1 MSLLRQ
7 LDDGE
12 PVTDETLNG
21 IWRAHAEL
29 LASLPPDEQGSR
41 RKALAQ
47 LVAIHVEALQAQGAQ
62 SASAD
67 TALRSLNRTGRQA
80 LHGTASLPELLLTPT
95 PARHRASSGRPTRG
109 TIALHSDEEPAA
121 RTCGISIGCTLPQWH
136 GGLCRVSVDVLSR
149 GWPER
154 VRKRAVEGEGMATE
168 GTAHVADTV
177 THVGSRPSKRKA
189 KAAADGV
196 EEEKDEARVPTG
208 SNVSSRAAQR
218 SRGAS
223 GASESGQ
230 LIGAVAASADDL
242 AALDEVALQALAREH
257 GAVASIEHVA
267 VAREM
272 LLREQSDYA
281 SLCGR
286 QGLSC
291 ASAAESVLVVA
302 RALAWALPPP
312 YALDTRDGRHA
323 AMITNLQMLLQ
334 TGTAS
339 LASRHAPDPSFV
351 AVAVELHREPQLGIR
366 AACIRHGIW
375 RVGHGE
381 TPSILYRSA
390 LLTAARQIGALR
402 DRIGS
407 LRLFEMELHTLIEP
421 RLVEH
426 LRAQVKVS
434 VSQAAIAIRRNGDD
448 LAAACSML
456 REETGTIVGSD
467 DEESAI
473 LRLRSE
479 LGIKSSLNFVAAAR
493 EVIRGRPSAASASS
507 GLSGGAASISP
518 TLPCSIVELEGL
530 LERHDLLRHISSIE
544 TVTSIA
550 KQLALHEPPPYAIN
564 FLTNPADAT
573 LVHNLQLL
581 LMTPTPSGGLSSRS
595 KQSLNFIALAVE
607 VVREPS
613 LNFQAACIRHGVKA
627 GHHLLSTSTL
637 KHAWERIEPT
647 ARELLERRLLELN
660 HSTPI
665 DQARVTEVRERVK
678 VSVSEAA
685 ELLLAHSGDVDAAVA
700 ELGEANGLGAA
711 QLMEQAPPTRDY
723 HREPLLVQIQQRL
736 ARRQDGKHQTPPHL
750 QTIAVA
756 LDLIREAPH
765 LSVREAFVRHGI
777 ALLSGAQPE
786 RRIHALV
793 ERVRAL
799 GDLEATVNIHRALGD
814 DLEKVAA
821 APAGGGD
828 VAAAGSS
835 SSSAADA
842 PMVEAPSLSSER
854 SLSLEASAPRAPIPA
869 LDPWKDEA
877 WLRALQTRLGP
888 VSRPRGAL
896 VGEAALNMIGAAVE
910 FHTLGHCDMSAL
922 CARHGVPNFVP
933 YHDHV
938 RDLRTKLRTKL
949 LLGMP
954 TEELLSEPPPP
965 YPPELISS
973 LQLRLTFGST
983 VPNPMH
989 ISVALDVL
997 YHERQRAA
1005 SAGDAAPGQSMLAD
1019 DEIDEIARLDLH
1031 TAGCR
1036 RRAEHPSDPKHFVDS
1051 VMKVKKKM
1059 ETLEEPIDAIVP
1071 TEAIERLREAVR
1083 FSGCAVPRPGMCAM
1097 AIVRHGVPE
1106 DVDEMLTCVNCV
1118 RAVLGEPPVL
1128 VSAIEPEVAQVQD
1141 EVRLPQ
1147 TQATPI
1153 GDELLAELQA
1163 ITMARWKRRS
1173 AAHLPNARC
1182 FRAAAELLT
1191 AETRDLH
1198 WKQLNHRA
1206 VCAWNGVADSQIKYV
1221 KELRVLFASLPPL
1234 DTLLAA
1240 RGRGE
1245 FQSAQE
1251 EHTCQNLQLL
1261 LQTGT
1266 TLGGSS
1272 SKPETTLGNIAV
1284 ALRLCRDARLVTVED
1299 VWPGQKGMLP
1309 TLQRA
1314 VRIKEEILARGLLD
1328 LDHSRVVDRTK
1339 VDALRE
1345 SMSVSKALAAEA
1357 LLRTGHSAGKALT
1370 YLCKL
1375 LGRSKTAAK
1384 VVKAAAGRPL
1394 HLSPRN
1400 ESGYVGVFKVVK
1412 NGLYEAKAFAQG
1424 EPVSLGQFSTAVEAA
1439 VAYADWRSS
1448 APSRA
1453 RAVRSAEDEDDV
1465 EDEDEDEGQG
1475 EEGSGQGDEEAEVH
1489 NLVPQTI
1496 LKDNGELDDRT
1507 RWLVHWCGRLE
1518 HQATWVTRDRLPEPM
1533 LAAYVHRQQ
1542 AAFNME
1548 LEPLLH
1554 PGSGHPSAVVCTG
1567 WVVPPAE
1574 ATRCAQFLFHRWQ
1587 DGVLPLDDGRKVY
1600 GWATYGKTLSTH
1612 DADQQRLHT
1621 LLFSHAMLP
1630 SVRAHLPGFV
1640 EMEHALTEWL
1650 QAETSQAVE
1659 LFYAHGLRQG
1669 PHTLKSTG
1677 FDVHQDTEDFDFIEY
1692 TVVVKLTPDAP
1703 NDAPSAMRVV
1713 GAAPHFYYKAQA
1725 GAAGLFRARL
1735 YHASVAP
1742 VSPKEHLKIAFFF
1755 RTCSKK
1761 SLPGPKRTKATSDDE
1776 GPSGEPDEDPA
1787 LAQHPGSAAETS
1799 A

>member
-1 MSLLRQ
+1 M
-7 LDDGE
+7 G
-12 PVTDETLNG
+12 
-21 IWRAHAEL
+21 
-29 LASLPPDEQGSR
+29 
-41 RKALAQ
+41 
-47 LVAIHVEALQAQGAQ
+47 
-62 SASAD
+62 
-67 TALRSLNRTGRQA
+67 
-80 LHGTASLPELLLTPT
+80 
-95 PARHRASSGRPTRG
+95 
-109 TIALHSDEEPAA
+109 
-121 RTCGISIGCTLPQWH
+121 
-136 GGLCRVSVDVLSR
+136 
-149 GWPER
+149 
-154 VRKRAVEGEGMATE
+154 
-168 GTAHVADTV
+168 
-177 THVGSRPSKRKA
+177 
-189 KAAADGV
+189 
-196 EEEKDEARVPTG
+196 
-208 SNVSSRAAQR
+208 
-218 SRGAS
+218 
-223 GASESGQ
+223 
-230 LIGAVAASADDL
+230 
-242 AALDEVALQALAREH
+242 
-257 GAVASIEHVA
+257 
-267 VAREM
+267 
-272 LLREQSDYA
+272 
-281 SLCGR
+281 
-286 QGLSC
+286 
-291 ASAAESVLVVA
+291 
-302 RALAWALPPP
+302 
-312 YALDTRDGRHA
+312 
-323 AMITNLQMLLQ
+323 
-334 TGTAS
+334 
-339 LASRHAPDPSFV
+339 
-351 AVAVELHREPQLGIR
+351 
-366 AACIRHGIW
+366 
-375 RVGHGE
+375 
-381 TPSILYRSA
+381 
-390 LLTAARQIGALR
+390 
-402 DRIGS
+402 
-407 LRLFEMELHTLIEP
+407 
-421 RLVEH
+421 
-426 LRAQVKVS
+426 
-434 VSQAAIAIRRNGDD
+434 
-448 LAAACSML
+448 
-456 REETGTIVGSD
+456 
-467 DEESAI
+467 
-473 LRLRSE
+473 
-479 LGIKSSLNFVAAAR
+479 
-493 EVIRGRPSAASASS
+493 
-507 GLSGGAASISP
+507 
-518 TLPCSIVELEGL
+518 
-530 LERHDLLRHISSIE
+530 
-544 TVTSIA
+544 
-550 KQLALHEPPPYAIN
+550 
-564 FLTNPADAT
+564 
-573 LVHNLQLL
+573 
-581 LMTPTPSGGLSSRS
+581 
-595 KQSLNFIALAVE
+595 
-607 VVREPS
+607 REPS

-637 KHAWERIEPT
+637 KHAWERIKPT

-665 DQARVTEVRERVK
+665 DQARVAEVRERVK

-700 ELGEANGLGAA
+700 ELREANGLAAA
-711 QLMEQAPPTRDY
+711 QPMEQAPPSRDYSRDY

-756 LDLIREAPH
+756 LDLIREGPH
-765 LSVREAFVRHGI
+765 LSVREAFARNGI
-777 ALLSGAQPE
+777 ALLSGAPPE

-799 GDLEATVNIHRALGD
+799 GDIEATVHRAPGDLEATVHRAPGD
-814 DLEKVAA
+814 LKKVAA
-821 APAGGGD
+821 APAGGGV

-842 PMVEAPSLSSER
+842 AIVDAPSLSSEAPSDAPSLSSEAPSLSSE
-854 SLSLEASAPRAPIPA
+854 APSDAPDAAPGGAPGAPISA

-877 WLRALQTRLGP
+877 WLRALQMRLGP

-896 VGEAALNMIGAAVE
+896 VGEAALNMIGAAAE
-910 FHTLGHCDMSAL
+910 FHALGHCDMSSL
-922 CARHGVPNFVP
+922 CARHGVPNFAP

-938 RDLRTKLRTKL
+938 RDLRTKLRMKL

-954 TEELLSEPPPP
+954 TEALLSEPPPP

-997 YHERQRAA
+997 YHERQRPGQRST
-1005 SAGDAAPGQSMLAD
+1005 SAGDAASGQSMLAA

-1036 RRAEHPSDPKHFVDS
+1036 RRAEHPSHPKQFVEA
-1051 VMKVKKKM
+1051 VMKVKKNI
-1059 ETLEEPIDAIVP
+1059 EGLEEPLDAIVP

-1083 FSGCAVPRPGMCAM
+1083 FSGCALPRPGICAM

-1106 DVDEMLTCVNCV
+1106 DADEMLTCVNCV

-1128 VSAIEPEVAQVQD
+1128 VSAILSAIEPEDEVAQVKD
-1141 EVRLPQ
+1141 AVRLPQ

-1153 GDELLAELQA
+1153 GDELLGELQA

-1206 VCAWNGVADSQIKYV
+1206 VCAWNGVANSQIKYV

-1240 RGRGE
+1240 RERGE

-1251 EHTCQNLQLL
+1251 EHTCHNLQLL

-1266 TLGGSS
+1266 TVGGSS

-1309 TLQRA
+1309 TLKRA
-1314 VRIKEEILARGLLD
+1314 ERIKEEIFARGLLD
-1328 LDHSRVVDRTK
+1328 LDHSRVVDRSK

-1357 LLRTGHSAGKALT
+1357 LLRTGHSKGKALT
-1370 YLCKL
+1370 YLCQL

-1400 ESGYVGVFKVVK
+1400 ESGYVGVFKLVK

-1465 EDEDEDEGQG
+1465 EDEDEDEGHG
-1475 EEGSGQGDEEAEVH
+1475 EEESGHGDEEAEVMEVEVH

-1518 HQATWVTRDRLPEPM
+1518 HQATWVTRDRLPEPI

-1542 AAFNME
+1542 VAFNME

-1567 WVVPPAE
+1567 WAVPPAE

-1612 DADQQRLHT
+1612 DANQQQRHT

-1650 QAETSQAVE
+1650 QAETCQAVE

-1703 NDAPSAMRVV
+1703 NEAPSAMRVV
-1713 GAAPHFYYKAQA
+1713 GGASHFYYKAQA

-1742 VSPKEHLKIAFFF
+1742 ISPKEHLKIAFFF

-1761 SLPGPKRTKATSDDE
+1761 SVPGPKRTKATSDDE
-1776 GPSGEPDEDPA
+1776 GASWEPDEDPA
-1787 LAQHPGSAAETS
+1787 LVQHPRSAAETS